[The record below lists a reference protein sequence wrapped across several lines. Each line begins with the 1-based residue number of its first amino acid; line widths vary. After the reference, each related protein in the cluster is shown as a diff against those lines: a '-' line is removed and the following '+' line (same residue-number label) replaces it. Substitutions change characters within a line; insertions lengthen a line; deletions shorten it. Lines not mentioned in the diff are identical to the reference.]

1 MKNYDDIINLPYNK
15 SKRHNWMSMD
25 ARAGQFSPF
34 AALTGYSD
42 SVSETGRIVG
52 NRIEL
57 DEEEK
62 VILNRKLNIIK
73 SNIKNKPEVMI
84 TYFLPDERK
93 EGGEY
98 ITVLGNVKKIDDF
111 NISLQLTIG
120 TKILINDILDIDLE
134 TKKE

>member
-1 MKNYDDIINLPYNK
+1 MKTYDDIINLPYVK

-34 AALTGYSD
+34 AALTGYGD
-42 SVSETGRIVG
+42 SVKETGRMTSD
-52 NRIEL
+52 RIEL
-57 DEEEK
+57 EEEEK

-73 SNIKNKPEVMI
+73 NNIKNKPEVMI

-98 ITVLGNVKKIDDF
+98 ITVMGNVKKIDDL
-111 NISLQLTIG
+111 NIYIELTIG
-120 TKILINDILDIDLE
+120 TKILINDIIDIDLD
-134 TKKE
+134 TKKN

>member
-1 MKNYDDIINLPYNK
+1 MKNYDDIINLQYVK

-34 AALTGYSD
+34 AALTGYGD
-42 SVSETGRIVG
+42 SVKETGRMTSD
-52 NRIEL
+52 RIEL
-57 DEEEK
+57 EEEEK

-73 SNIKNKPEVMI
+73 NNIKNKPEVMI

-98 ITVLGNVKKIDDF
+98 ITVMGNVKKIDDL
-111 NISLQLTIG
+111 NIYIEFTIG
-120 TKILINDILDIDLE
+120 TKILINDIIDIDLD
-134 TKKE
+134 TKKN

>member
-1 MKNYDDIINLPYNK
+1 MKNYDDIINLPYVK

-34 AALTGYSD
+34 AALTGYGD
-42 SVSETGRIVG
+42 SVKETGRMTSD
-52 NRIEL
+52 RIEL
-57 DEEEK
+57 EEEEK

-73 SNIKNKPEVMI
+73 NNIKNKPEVMI

-98 ITVLGNVKKIDDF
+98 ITVMGNVKKIDDL
-111 NISLQLTIG
+111 NIYIEFTIG
-120 TKILINDILDIDLE
+120 NKILINDIIDIDLD
-134 TKKE
+134 TKKN

>member
-1 MKNYDDIINLPYNK
+1 MKNYDDIINLPYVK

-34 AALTGYSD
+34 AALTGYGD
-42 SVSETGRIVG
+42 SVKETGRMTSD
-52 NRIEL
+52 RIEL
-57 DEEEK
+57 EEEEK

-73 SNIKNKPEVMI
+73 NNIKNKPEVMI

-98 ITVLGNVKKIDDF
+98 ITVMGNVKKIDDL
-111 NISLQLTIG
+111 NIYIEFTIG
-120 TKILINDILDIDLE
+120 TKILINDIIDIDLD
-134 TKKE
+134 TKKN